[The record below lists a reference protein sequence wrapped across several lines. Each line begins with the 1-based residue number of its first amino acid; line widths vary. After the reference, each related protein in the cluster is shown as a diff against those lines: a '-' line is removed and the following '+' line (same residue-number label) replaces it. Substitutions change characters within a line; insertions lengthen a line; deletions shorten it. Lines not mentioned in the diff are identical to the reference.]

1 MSYQSLIWVAPVYV
15 HASHTCHL
23 TDDEVTAYLVAIAV
37 CAVLYALVLWK
48 IWRLK

>member
-15 HASHTCHL
+15 NASHPRHL
-23 TDDEVTAYLVAIAV
+23 TDDEVTAYLVGIVV
-37 CAVLYALVLWK
+37 CAVLYVLMLWK